1 MTKFNMRT
9 AIRPSFRPLVHALL
23 GALLMLLPGASLRAQ
38 QFGPEPDAKTR
49 TELLALRESAWRT
62 WFAND
67 RAGFARVVPAE
78 LIALGWDGGPWEDR
92 DATMKNMGEFAKSG
106 MKISALTFPR
116 TVMQQYGDVVIFYTT
131 FRLTLKDAGGKAE
144 TTTGRGTEV
153 FVRRTGRWMH
163 TGWHLDKTSG

>member
-1 MTKFNMRT
+1 MQT
-9 AIRPSFRPLVHALL
+9 ASRPTLRPLAHFLL
-23 GALLMLLPGASLRAQ
+23 GVLLYLLPANALHAQ

-49 TELLALRESAWRT
+49 TELLTLRESAWRT

-92 DATMKNMGEFAKSG
+92 AATMKSMGEFAKAG
-106 MKISALTFPR
+106 TKISALVFPR

-131 FRLTLKDAGGKAE
+131 FQLTLKDAGGRAE
-144 TTTGRGTEV
+144 TTSGRGTEV
-153 FVRRTGRWMH
+153 FVRRAGRWIH
-163 TGWHLDKTSG
+163 TGWHLDKTPG